1 MVMGGGRPLSVFF
14 FFLPIIIAAPA
25 ASAGLVIN
33 EMYYDHPGAD
43 GGYEFVEFMNAGDEP
58 VSLDGVALEFH
69 NGSGEGWTLL
79 WQAPGGLTL
88 DAGALFVVGGEL
100 VAPAPD
106 VVLSISLQNGPD
118 AVRLVRGGEVLDVLG
133 YGGLDDA
140 LYVETHGVAV
150 VAAGKSIARTPDGR
164 DTNDNSAD
172 FVAAAPTPGRR
183 NVALHDVALVIP
195 AETPVRSARARA
207 GTEQITIEI
216 ENRGLVEVP
225 AGAVA
230 LAVRDSSEFGIGAGA
245 TASNGG
251 AIDPGHREVV
261 VIAHSLVGDGY
272 HFVDVTARYDADE
285 RAQNDGV
292 ALIRRVGSP
301 PLLVSEILSAPRA
314 GCPQFVELYNA
325 GSMPLDLTG
334 FSIRDTRLRPAVIAS
349 DSLSLAPREFVVLT
363 PDPEMLRACVDV
375 SGPVFDVDGTW
386 PAFNKSGGAF
396 ADSVVVMDTFEI
408 AVDAVAYPGLKT
420 SQTGFSLERVDL
432 FAADVARAAVWSLSR
447 APGGSPGRMSVS
459 ALSEAPRAACDVSP
473 NPFVAGD
480 LVRVAVASMDGV
492 ASVTVRVYDPSGKR
506 VADIGRASSFPA
518 VLLWD
523 GRAADGVMV
532 CPGILVLACE
542 SFSAD
547 GARVGVEKVVVGC
560 ASRSR

>member
-1 MVMGGGRPLSVFF
+1 MGGGRPLSVFV

-43 GGYEFVEFMNAGDEP
+43 GGHEFVEFMNTGDLP
-58 VSLDGVALEFH
+58 MSLDGVVLEFH

-79 WQAPGGLTL
+79 WQAPGGLSL
-88 DAGALFVVGGEL
+88 DAGALFVLGGEL
-100 VAPAPD
+100 VAPVPD

-118 AVRLVRGGEVLDVLG
+118 AVRLVRGAEVLDVLG
-133 YGGLDDA
+133 YGGLDDP

-150 VAAGKSIARTPDGR
+150 VTAGKSIARTPDGR

-195 AETPVRSARARA
+195 AETPVRSARVRA
-207 GTEQITIEI
+207 GTERIAIEI
-216 ENRGLVEVP
+216 ENRGLADVAAGVVEI
-225 AGAVA
+225 
-230 LAVRDSSEFGIGAGA
+230 AVRDSSELGISDGVTARNVGVIAPGDRERTVVAISLAGA
-245 TASNGG
+245 
-251 AIDPGHREVV
+251 
-261 VIAHSLVGDGY
+261 GY
-272 HFVDVTARYDADE
+272 HFVEIIARYQIDE
-285 RAQNDGV
+285 RTNNDRAQ
-292 ALIRRVGSP
+292 LLRRVGSP

-325 GSMPLDLTG
+325 GSVPLDLTG
-334 FSIRDTRLRPAVIAS
+334 FSIRDTRLKPAYIAS
-349 DSLSLAPREFVVLT
+349 DSVIIAPHEFIVIT
-363 PDPEMLRACVDV
+363 QDPEVLHSCAHV
-375 SGPVFDVDGTW
+375 SARVFDVGGTW
-386 PAFNKSGGAF
+386 PSFNKSGGAF
-396 ADSVVVMDTFEI
+396 ADSVVVMDEFEI

-432 FAADVARAAVWSLSR
+432 FATEVARAAVWSLSR
-447 APGGSPGRMSVS
+447 EPGGSPGRMSVS
-459 ALSEAPRAACDVSP
+459 ALAAAPHAACDVSP
-473 NPFVAGD
+473 NPFQAGD
-480 LVRVAVASMDGV
+480 LVRVAIASMDGV
-492 ASVTVRVYDPSGKR
+492 ASVSVRVYDSSGKR
-506 VADIGRASSFPA
+506 VADIGRASLFPA

-523 GRAADGVMV
+523 GRAADGEMV
-532 CPGILVLACE
+532 RPGILVLACE

-560 ASRSR
+560 ASRSP